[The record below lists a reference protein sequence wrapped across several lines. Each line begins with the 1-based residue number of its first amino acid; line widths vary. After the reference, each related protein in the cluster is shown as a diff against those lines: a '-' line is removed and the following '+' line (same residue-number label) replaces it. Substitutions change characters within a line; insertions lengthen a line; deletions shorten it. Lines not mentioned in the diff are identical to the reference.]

1 MEWMSMRH
9 LSCGRTLKRITHV
22 LGFFLCVGCGGP
34 LVGVTVVD
42 ERTALEN
49 QVLGSY
55 RELDRDVLL
64 LASVRYVDPS
74 GKIVKSEKVPERKRE
89 VIRAMQRTSFNKDD
103 VDRLKASG
111 VLGENN
117 QGGITL
123 LAEEKVNPDQLEFVR
138 NLVREENTDRDV
150 VMRRMIATNEE
161 LSESDLPQVRK
172 IFAALNRDTARPGS
186 LIQRESGEWMEK

>member
-1 MEWMSMRH
+1 MKH
-9 LSCGRTLKRITHV
+9 LSCGRALKRITHV
-22 LGFFLCVGCGGP
+22 LGFFLCAGCSGP

-103 VDRLKASG
+103 VDRLKARG

-138 NLVREENTDRDV
+138 NLVQEENTDRDV

-186 LIQRESGEWMEK
+186 LIQRESGEWMKK